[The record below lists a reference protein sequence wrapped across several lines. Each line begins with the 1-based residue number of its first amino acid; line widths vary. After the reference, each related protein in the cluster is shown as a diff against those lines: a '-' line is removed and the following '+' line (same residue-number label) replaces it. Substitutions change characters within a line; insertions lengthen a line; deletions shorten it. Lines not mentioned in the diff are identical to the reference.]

1 MNISYQ
7 EYLSKNPEDKL
18 KIFMESLSK
27 TNHTPQYFVNW
38 NKVTSE
44 TEKYKRELNTLNQVI
59 DSEDIYHDILKLF
72 IQQPDLVKVIPAL
85 MATREHALDL
95 ISFDEKDYMET
106 YNLDF
111 KNIDLENIRSYVDF
125 IDQAGL
131 LDFLQANVHYSLVD
145 YMYGVETGLDSNG
158 RKNRSGTT
166 MEIIFETEIKKICE
180 ELGVEHKSQATA
192 DFISKNWHIE
202 VPTDKAK
209 RRFDEA
215 VYDKKTKK
223 LWLFETNYYGSN
235 GSKLKSVA
243 GEFQDLNQRISS
255 VNNPDITFIWV
266 TDGQGWKGTEK
277 ALNEAF
283 EVIPNIFNLKMISD
297 GFLRD
302 LFIKK

>member
-1 MNISYQ
+1 
-7 EYLSKNPEDKL
+7 
-18 KIFMESLSK
+18 
-27 TNHTPQYFVNW
+27 
-38 NKVTSE
+38 
-44 TEKYKRELNTLNQVI
+44 LNTLNQVI

-166 MEIIFETEIKKICE
+166 MEIILETEIKKICE
-180 ELGVEHKSQATA
+180 ELGLEHKSQATA
-192 DFISKNWHIE
+192 DFISKN
-202 VPTDKAK
+202 
-209 RRFDEA
+209 
-215 VYDKKTKK
+215 
-223 LWLFETNYYGSN
+223 
-235 GSKLKSVA
+235 
-243 GEFQDLNQRISS
+243 
-255 VNNPDITFIWV
+255 
-266 TDGQGWKGTEK
+266 
-277 ALNEAF
+277 
-283 EVIPNIFNLKMISD
+283 
-297 GFLRD
+297 
-302 LFIKK
+302 

>member
-1 MNISYQ
+1 
-7 EYLSKNPEDKL
+7 
-18 KIFMESLSK
+18 
-27 TNHTPQYFVNW
+27 
-38 NKVTSE
+38 
-44 TEKYKRELNTLNQVI
+44 LNTLNQVI

-192 DFISKNWHIE
+192 DFISKN
-202 VPTDKAK
+202 
-209 RRFDEA
+209 
-215 VYDKKTKK
+215 
-223 LWLFETNYYGSN
+223 
-235 GSKLKSVA
+235 
-243 GEFQDLNQRISS
+243 
-255 VNNPDITFIWV
+255 
-266 TDGQGWKGTEK
+266 
-277 ALNEAF
+277 
-283 EVIPNIFNLKMISD
+283 
-297 GFLRD
+297 
-302 LFIKK
+302 